1 MIHPFTLAW
10 AGWLVYLPAGLW
22 AEEAP
27 LAQSEDMLAATV
39 RVAGFLIFFIAVALL
54 AGKFAKR
61 INPALGSGPIE
72 VVGGR
77 GLAPGVGVRLIRV
90 GERHF
95 LVGFTK
101 EQVSLLAEIEA
112 RDLPGSEVS
121 P

>member
-1 MIHPFTLAW
+1 MHPVTLAC
-10 AGWLVYLPAGLW
+10 AGWLACLPTGLW

-27 LAQSEDMLAATV
+27 LAPSEDMLAATV

-90 GERHF
+90 GDRHF
-95 LVGFTK
+95 LVGFTR
-101 EQVSLLAEIEA
+101 EQVTLLAEIQAHE
-112 RDLPGSEVS
+112 LPGSEVS